1 MPTATPNEDMKM
13 YATKP
18 AQRALSA
25 AILVGSLIFGVGCT
39 ATISSRPA
47 RATLYSYPV
56 AVVDR
61 PPARVYDSPR
71 VIYRGGPAY
80 LVGER
85 WYYRDRDRWV
95 YFREEPPE
103 LRRAR
108 LREEY
113 RVESRPRRRYE
124 EPTQRRRRYD

>member
-1 MPTATPNEDMKM
+1 MH
-13 YATKP
+13 ATKP
-18 AQRALSA
+18 ARRALSA
-25 AILVGSLIFGVGCT
+25 ALLAGTLLFGVGCT
-39 ATISSRPA
+39 ATISGRPA

-56 AVVDR
+56 VVVER
-61 PPARVYDSPR
+61 PPVAIYESPR

-80 LVGER
+80 LVGSR
-85 WYYRDRDRWV
+85 WYYRDHDRWV

-108 LREEY
+108 VREEY
-113 RVESRPRRRYE
+113 RVESRPRRRHYE